1 MKRLDKWM
9 INRPVTAL
17 EASVLEV
24 LIKSTGGIIHNEK
37 NWYKEDNPYVYY
49 VDNNIYVKGFVL
61 TSDTILYTYK
71 QAIDIINGGNGE
83 TG

>member
-1 MKRLDKWM
+1 MKRWA

-17 EASVLEV
+17 ECSVLEV
-24 LIKSTGGIIHNEK
+24 LIKSSGSIIYNEK
-37 NWYKEDNPYVYY
+37 VWYSESNPYVYC
-49 VDNNIYVKGFVL
+49 VGNNIYVKGFIL
-61 TSDTILYTYK
+61 TSNTILYTYK